1 MKFKEVMIN
10 ILIGEE
16 EEDLLGKMDKKELKE
31 LEKMIER
38 IKPTLDALGKKE
50 TTDQDIWNFK
60 NLIERNQAKKFV
72 NDLKQIKWLINND
85 NIDMDFYIEKWKKNL

>member
-1 MKFKEVMIN
+1 MKFKEVWIN
-10 ILIGEE
+10 ILIGKE
-16 EEDLLGKMDKKELKE
+16 EEDLLKLMGKKELKK
-31 LEKMIER
+31 LEEMVER
-38 IKPTLDALGKKE
+38 CKPVLDALGKKE

-72 NDLKQIKWLINND
+72 DDLKQIKWLINND